1 MNERSPSI
9 YPSAVTA
16 LPSGGSAPEVT
27 LESIAVAGGARLPA
41 FVGEALD
48 RLYGNIHSSLAHLAV
63 YGGIESVTHVCIVRG
78 SRDIDGIFLYRIDGD
93 TAQVINEGMQLE
105 EEDVTRFA
113 AHVFASFPQ
122 VDTISLHAVH
132 TDITRLR
139 LPFQRHV
146 CTANIVLSLPPSS
159 QEYLASLGKNTRRNI
174 RRYMDKFV
182 RDFPGFRFDIF
193 ERDAVQPEHVRG
205 IMDLNRARI
214 AGKNKIYSIDN
225 EEERIIAL
233 AQACGL
239 VGVATI
245 DGRICGGAVGYLAG
259 DNYFFKVI
267 AHDPQYN
274 AYSAGILCCYL
285 MICACIERGCKEY
298 NFMWNEYEYK
308 FALGAVRRDLDHLT
322 IYRSH
327 LQRLLH
333 ARTVVRNV
341 LDAARYRAALLMEQE
356 GKLAQ
361 LSMRERVAFHF
372 LDGAKRLRR
381 LALRLKRGG

>member
-1 MNERSPSI
+1 MSEHSPSL
-9 YPSAVTA
+9 YSPSVTTVPA
-16 LPSGGSAPEVT
+16 GGVAPEVT
-27 LESIAVAGGARLPA
+27 LESIAIAGGAHLPA
-41 FVGEALD
+41 FVGEALE

-63 YGGIESVTHVCIVRG
+63 YGGIESVTHACIVHG
-78 SRDIDGIFLYRIDGD
+78 SRDIEGIFLYRVDGD
-93 TAQVINEGMQLE
+93 AVQVINEGMQLD
-105 EEDVTRFA
+105 EEDVNRFA
-113 AHVFASFPQ
+113 AHVFANFPQ

-132 TDITRLR
+132 TNIGRLR
-139 LPFQRHV
+139 FPFQRHV
-146 CTANIVLSLPPSS
+146 CTANIVLSLPPST

-174 RRYMDKFV
+174 RRYMDKFT

-193 ERDAVQPEHVRG
+193 EKDAIQADHVRG

-233 AQACGL
+233 TKACGL

-245 DGRICGGAVGYLAG
+245 DGRICSGAVGYLAG
-259 DNYFFKVI
+259 ENYFFKVI

-274 AYSAGILCCYL
+274 AYSAGILCCYQ

-322 IYRSH
+322 VYRSH
-327 LQRLLH
+327 GQRLLH
-333 ARTVVRNV
+333 ASTVLRNV
-341 LDAARYRAALLMEQE
+341 AEAARYRAALLMEHE

-361 LSMRERVAFHF
+361 LSRRERIAFHL
-372 LDGAKRLRR
+372 LDRAKRLRR
-381 LALRLKRGG
+381 LALRLKGG